1 VTGVNQNG
9 GMAMALP
16 IQATPTL
23 TGKDA
28 KRFWRR
34 FNNPALRRKP
44 EPVDAKKVL
53 ENVMRVMREQ
63 KQL

>member
-1 VTGVNQNG
+1 
-9 GMAMALP
+9 MAMALP